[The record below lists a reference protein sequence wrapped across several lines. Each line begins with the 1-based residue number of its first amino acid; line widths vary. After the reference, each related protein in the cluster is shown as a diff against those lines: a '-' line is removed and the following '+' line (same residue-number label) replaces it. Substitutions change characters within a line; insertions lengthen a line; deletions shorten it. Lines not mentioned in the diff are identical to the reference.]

1 MQEATIHLLDSHKM
15 IEFYVNPDI
24 NSLATGLFVE
34 GFYSQSRVF
43 LVADSRGEDVAE
55 ELFDL
60 TNNPGR
66 QAERERRYGR
76 GRSLSVGDIVEVDG
90 DMFVCA
96 SHGWHQININLV

>member
-15 IEFYVNPDI
+15 IEFYVNRDI

-34 GFYSQSRVF
+34 GFYTQSRV
-43 LVADSRGEDVAE
+43 VAVAETRGEDVAE

-60 TNNPGR
+60 TNNPCR
-66 QAERERRYGR
+66 QAERERLYGR
-76 GRSLSVGDIVEVDG
+76 GRSLSVGDIVEVAG

-96 SHGWHQININLV
+96 SHGWHQIDITLV